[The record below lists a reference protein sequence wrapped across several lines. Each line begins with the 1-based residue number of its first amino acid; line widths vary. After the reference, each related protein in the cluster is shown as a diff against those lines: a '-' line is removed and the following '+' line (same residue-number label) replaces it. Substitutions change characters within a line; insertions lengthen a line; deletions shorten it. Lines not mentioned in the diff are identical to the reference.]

1 MKDAAGI
8 FIYIYNSTVYL
19 YILHTAN
26 FQPRIYCGHVDSLH
40 IHSFASRPF
49 MNNSLSSL
57 LSVTRHNLI
66 GAKSLKGQWHESCVC
81 ELRYLMERFQG
92 PPSGVTLFYSTL
104 VFNDIRHSVICRH
117 LHAGHNVPVKVTVS
131 RDLWLFFLLK
141 RFDLGPIWTDKN
153 GLADFFIF
161 AKIFEEKKTF

>member
-66 GAKSLKGQWHESCVC
+66 GAKSLKGQCHKSCVC
-81 ELRYLMERFQG
+81 ELRYLMERFLVSLYFI
-92 PPSGVTLFYSTL
+92 PRLFSTTFGTVWFADICTRATMSPL
-104 VFNDIRHSVICRH
+104 KWQCHEIFDHFSCLKDSTWAQYEQTKHLGELFNFREDIR
-117 LHAGHNVPVKVTVS
+117 
-131 RDLWLFFLLK
+131 
-141 RFDLGPIWTDKN
+141 
-153 GLADFFIF
+153 
-161 AKIFEEKKTF
+161 KTFFF